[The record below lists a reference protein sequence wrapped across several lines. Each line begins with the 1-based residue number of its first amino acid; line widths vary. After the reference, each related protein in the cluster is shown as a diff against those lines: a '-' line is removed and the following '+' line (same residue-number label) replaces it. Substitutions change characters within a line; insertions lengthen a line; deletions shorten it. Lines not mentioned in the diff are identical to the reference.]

1 MNLGEN
7 MDTKKYVGKVGGHSL
22 VLGGSGG
29 IGSEIVK
36 ALLAN
41 GASMVSFTY
50 SGNKTRA
57 DELVAE
63 LSAQG
68 FRVAAFL
75 LKEIRNSREVSSVL
89 EDAVRWAGEEITVSV
104 NTVGISPNTE
114 LEEQTPEEWQKVIE
128 VNMAGNFFACRT
140 VAQRMREKGIRGS
153 IVTLSSDNA
162 RLSWSPISA
171 HYDASKAGVELNVK
185 HLAYHFAKNEIRVN
199 AVAPGWTDTPMNKDL
214 PEQERKDVTSRIW
227 MGRWAQ
233 PSEIASV
240 VAFLSGTGSSFVTG
254 QVWDV
259 NGGFR

>member
-1 MNLGEN
+1 
-7 MDTKKYVGKVGGHSL
+7 MDAKKYIGKVEGHAL

-29 IGSEIVK
+29 IGSEIVR
-36 ALLAN
+36 ALLAS
-41 GASMVSFTY
+41 GASNVSFTY
-50 SGNKTRA
+50 SGNKARA
-57 DELVAE
+57 DQLVEELTRE
-63 LSAQG
+63 GYS
-68 FRVAAFL
+68 VAAFL
-75 LKEIRNSREVSSVL
+75 LKEIRNVSEVSGVL
-89 EDAVRWAGEEITVSV
+89 EEAVKWAGKEISVAV

-140 VAQRMREKGIRGS
+140 IAQRMRDHGVKGS
-153 IVTLSSDNA
+153 VVMLSSDNA

-171 HYDASKAGVELNVK
+171 HYDASKAGMEVNVK
-185 HLAYHFAKNEIRVN
+185 HLAYHFRKSGIRIN

-214 PEQERKDVTSRIW
+214 PEDERRDVTSRIW
-227 MGRWAQ
+227 LGRWAQ

-240 VAFLSGTGSSFVTG
+240 VAFLAGSGASFVTG